1 MRARIDTVTDNLR
14 RGTVHTLYTPT
25 AEAEICLTCPLK
37 ECKKAEC
44 KRFKDEKK
52 KLKGRK
58 EETERKEKSMT
69 IEEKRE
75 YIKRAGGE
83 VKESV

>member
-25 AEAEICLTCPLK
+25 AEAEICLSCPLK

-58 EETERKEKSMT
+58 
-69 IEEKRE
+69 
-75 YIKRAGGE
+75 
-83 VKESV
+83 SV